1 MQALLKPDGNR
12 EALERLRTHASAHRG
27 KIRVGLYSAAATI
40 AYFGLLA
47 TMSPIPAAHS
57 APASSAQAMLAP
69 ADVVGEP
76 VKYLGTSDEPAAPAQ
91 PVTEDPNH
99 VRATGR
105 IGSDL
110 TSALEAEG
118 VPERIGREYVGV
130 LGRAF
135 ALQNGL
141 SVEDKFDLIYERGG
155 EGRLLYVGIDRVA
168 RADLI
173 LLKWTDGRETIW
185 VNADPYATEQQQDG
199 MRMPVAG
206 RVTSKFGS
214 RFHPIL
220 GHARMHKGVDLGA
233 GMGSPIVAAA
243 DGRVVSAGW
252 HGGYGRQVAI
262 AHSGGIRTTYSHM
275 SRISAQPGQSVRQG
289 QVIGY
294 VGSSGLST
302 GPHLHY
308 EVYKNGKPVN
318 PLSVKMTAQP
328 TVQREKL
335 HAFRDK
341 LRALLTTSGG
351 KNS

>member
-1 MQALLKPDGNR
+1 VHALVKDGSNPDAPNGAR
-12 EALERLRTHASAHRG
+12 SLASAHPR
-27 KIRVGLYSAAATI
+27 KFRVALCGTAAAVLAFAMI
-40 AYFGLLA
+40 A

-57 APASSAQAMLAP
+57 APAVTPALLPPSDVVRQPAKYASAAVAP
-69 ADVVGEP
+69 AS
-76 VKYLGTSDEPAAPAQ
+76 TQAITQ
-91 PVTEDPNH
+91 DPDH
-99 VRATGR
+99 VRASGR
-105 IGSDL
+105 IGADL
-110 TSALEAEG
+110 TRALESAG

-135 ALQNGL
+135 AIQNGL

-206 RVTSKFGS
+206 RVTSQFGS

-220 GHARMHKGVDLGA
+220 GHKRMHKGVDLGA
-233 GMGSPIVAAA
+233 GMGAPIVAAA
-243 DGRVVSAGW
+243 DGKIVAAGW

-262 AHSGGIRTTYSHM
+262 AHTGGIKTTYSHM
-275 SRISAQPGQSVRQG
+275 SRIAASAGQTVRQG

-308 EVYKNGKPVN
+308 EVYKNGRPVN
-318 PLSVKMTAQP
+318 PLSVKMAARP
-328 TVQREKL
+328 TIGGEKL
-335 HAFRDK
+335 HAMRDK
-341 LRALLTTSGG
+341 LRALLTTASGTNG
-351 KNS
+351 